1 MSQAT
6 IKEAVGMLAETI
18 MQNPSSA
25 KLIYRS
31 TTEWKGDVLCH
42 NQIGE
47 HTVMVDE
54 PAAFG
59 GGDSA
64 PSPADLILAALGSCQ
79 EIMYSALA
87 SAMDIPLESVTI
99 NVKGDLD
106 LHGLMGMG
114 NGRIP
119 PGFLELSFETHLNS
133 SADEI
138 TLKKLVDAVEA
149 QCPILDTLLRPVMV
163 SGKAILNGGT
173 EYVAQHPA

>member
-1 MSQAT
+1 MSQAM
-6 IKEAVGMLAETI
+6 IKEAVGKLADAVSKD
-18 MQNPSSA
+18 PGSA
-25 KLIYRS
+25 KLVYRG

-42 NQIGE
+42 NLIGK
-47 HTVMVDE
+47 HIVMVDE

-99 NVKGDLD
+99 KLKGNLD

-114 NGRIP
+114 EGKIP
-119 PGFLELSFETHLNS
+119 PGFLDLSYETYLNS
-133 SADEI
+133 SADE
-138 TLKKLVDAVEA
+138 TSLKKLVDAVEA
-149 QCPILDTLLRPVMV
+149 QCPILDTLVRPVRV
-163 SGKAILNGGT
+163 TGKAILNGGT
-173 EYVAQHPA
+173 EYVAKTDA

>member
-6 IKEAVGMLAETI
+6 IKQAVGVLSEAI
-18 MQNPSSA
+18 QQNPSSA

-31 TTEWKGDVLCH
+31 TTEWKGDVLCR

-64 PSPADLILAALGSCQ
+64 PSPADLVLAALGSCQ

-99 NVKGDLD
+99 HVKGNLD

-114 NGRIP
+114 DGKIP
-119 PGFLELSFETHLNS
+119 PGFQDLSFETHLSS
-133 SADEI
+133 SADDA

-149 QCPILDTLLRPVMV
+149 QCPILDTLVRPIKVTGFAV
-163 SGKAILNGGT
+163 LNGGT
-173 EYVAQHPA
+173 EYVAQQPA